1 MVYGNHVVTG
11 RAKNP
16 ERVKNPR
23 KIRIKH
29 ANVGVIKSKKLNS
42 FVLNIIKYKN
52 MIPHSKRIQVKP
64 IEDIS
69 LMAIEVNTYKWSQ
82 QIADFNYDEN
92 RKVLN
97 KISTTKIDETAI
109 HNILYVASLIE
120 LLGSKY
126 INSAIILH
134 KNNFMIADNEFSETI
149 CKYIDWQIHTAASYT
164 IVIRNAVKII
174 EYKYKFDD
182 LKF

>member
-1 MVYGNHVVTG
+1 MLEHS
-11 RAKNP
+11 KLI
-16 ERVKNPR
+16 RVK
-23 KIRIKH
+23 
-29 ANVGVIKSKKLNS
+29 S
-42 FVLNIIKYKN
+42 
-52 MIPHSKRIQVKP
+52 

-69 LMAIEVNTYKWSQ
+69 LIVVEVNTYKWSQ

-97 KISTTKIDETAI
+97 KISTTKMDETAI

-134 KNNFMIADNEFSETI
+134 KNSFMSADNDFSETI
-149 CKYIDWQIHTAASYT
+149 GKYIDWQIHTAASYT
-164 IVIRNAVKII
+164 IMMRKAAKII

-182 LKF
+182 LKC